1 MLVTHTLPNMVGCS
15 LCGRDT
21 GGSSSCRGMQDR
33 LPVSED
39 GFTYLH
45 SVLNIL
51 SAAECY
57 DGELSVD
64 GQLCDSCADSL
75 EQLEQ
80 LQNQVRDLVEFLL
93 AGYQQRCRY
102 SAAATV
108 KEEKK
113 ESAAQKRSSKRRS
126 SPPVD
131 VAAPDDGIPDDK
143 SDDVD
148 WTQVG
153 PASSDVST
161 SDLKEDLKDEDDD
174 DDDSKPPIVECETQL
189 TVRRGRRGR
198 GRGGVSSRRGRGG
211 AARESGEG
219 RAAVVR
225 RKRERYFKPDRIL
238 SRCEL
243 CGESFLSGLTLL
255 RHVEEKHGEEAA
267 AKMTTCDIC
276 HYRLKTQRML
286 ARHKFK
292 GEKKFSPIFR

>member
-161 SDLKEDLKDEDDD
+161 SDLKEDL
-174 DDDSKPPIVECETQL
+174 
-189 TVRRGRRGR
+189 
-198 GRGGVSSRRGRGG
+198 
-211 AARESGEG
+211 
-219 RAAVVR
+219 
-225 RKRERYFKPDRIL
+225 
-238 SRCEL
+238 
-243 CGESFLSGLTLL
+243 
-255 RHVEEKHGEEAA
+255 
-267 AKMTTCDIC
+267 
-276 HYRLKTQRML
+276 
-286 ARHKFK
+286 
-292 GEKKFSPIFR
+292 